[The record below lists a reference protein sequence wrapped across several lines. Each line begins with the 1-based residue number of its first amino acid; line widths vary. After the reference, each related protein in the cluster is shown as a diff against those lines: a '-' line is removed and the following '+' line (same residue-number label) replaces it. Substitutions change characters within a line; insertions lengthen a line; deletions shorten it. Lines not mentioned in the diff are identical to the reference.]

1 MIDIKKLDG
10 LYQQHLAD
18 HIPDTTKMMPT
29 GKDSLQVQA
38 MKQALEAL
46 SNTDTHPISSA
57 EQYFKETQAM
67 EALEDA
73 IDDVE
78 EPPNSTKPVVESDEG
93 WNGWLKR
100 DVYFEDGE
108 PLMHSE
114 PKWVGLTDEE
124 IFASDDE
131 NRLDAYALA
140 RAIEAK
146 LKEKNT

>member
-1 MIDIKKLDG
+1 MSIE
-10 LYQQHLAD
+10 
-18 HIPDTTKMMPT
+18 
-29 GKDSLQVQA
+29 A

-73 IDDVE
+73 IDDAE
-78 EPPNSTKPVVESDEG
+78 EPPNSTKPVVKSDKD
-93 WNGWLKR
+93 WKGWLKR

-114 PKWVGLTDEE
+114 PEWVGLTDADIAQAMQGSVEGSNMLPYQ
-124 IFASDDE
+124 F
-131 NRLDAYALA
+131 A